1 MQSEKPI
8 TAYAKAYSDFCKD
21 SKDKI
26 AAAVPEGGNKKSASS
41 TLFKAVWNSAEF
53 MDKRKVYEAV
63 HDSDMLVFNN
73 KWGSAVPKKSGDA
86 APRGKYAKALVFDT
100 KTAPTVVVINKQM
113 FLQDSAGNLQRLVGN
128 IFKSTDDV
136 VAYQNDD
143 THGPVSGYSMWA
155 SDKAKAAAAG
165 VEWEFGDKKWT
176 ALTEDEQ
183 ARYKARAVEANET
196 NKTNKTNKKRKMSAS
211 SEGTSDEDVSE
222 PTSGAGASEG
232 GEGEVFDL
240 AE

>member
-1 MQSEKPI
+1 MPRWG
-8 TAYAKAYSDFCKD
+8 
-21 SKDKI
+21 SKGARRD
-26 AAAVPEGGNKKSASS
+26 P
-41 TLFKAVWNSAEF
+41 FKAVWNSAEF

-73 KWGSAVPKKSGDA
+73 KWGSAVPKKSGDS

-165 VEWEFGDKKWT
+165 EEWSFGDQKWT

-183 ARYKARAVEANET
+183 APYKVRAVEANE
-196 NKTNKTNKKRKMSAS
+196 TNKTNKKRKMSAS